1 MAVHARSLYLWM
13 LALCACASPSTGA
26 DCGKECALCVV
37 RLQRQQ
43 PASSALACSLEC
55 GGGLDSQRLR
65 LCQDFLLGEGRSFL
79 LDAELRTQQEGE
91 GAILPIEDAAVP
103 PQEMDQK
110 FDNFKK
116 RYGGFMSRRSPTPEG
131 VLDDAE
137 NQEEEENI
145 RLEILKLFSTA
156 GEHSREREGQGGEA
170 VKRYG
175 GFMRRAEGG
184 EGTGSLL
191 EAVLDRGLKKRYG
204 GFMRR
209 VGRPEWLVDG
219 TKNGGVF
226 KRAWEN
232 GSGLQKRYGGFMD

>member
-13 LALCACASPSTGA
+13 LALCAPPMIGA
-26 DCGKECALCVV
+26 DCGKECGLCVV
-37 RLQRQQ
+37 RLQRQ
-43 PASSALACSLEC
+43 PPESSALACSLEC

-65 LCQDFLLGEGRSFL
+65 LCQDFLLGEGRNFL
-79 LDAELRTQQEGE
+79 LDADLQTQQKGE
-91 GAILPIEDAAVP
+91 AAIMPDEDAAAP

-110 FDNFKK
+110 FNSFKK
-116 RYGGFMSRRSPTPEG
+116 RYGGFMSRQ
-131 VLDDAE
+131 

-156 GEHSREREGQGGEA
+156 GEHT

-219 TKNGGVF
+219 SKNGGVF